1 MDPNLTA
8 ALKELCTS
16 DEAGALVTIIS
27 VKGST
32 PRKAGAKMMV
42 RPDGQVFGTIG
53 GGCGEAEVRREA
65 LHALD
70 SLMPAKYVVNMN
82 QERAADEG
90 MVCGGVMEVFIDI
103 YPPGQNKEK
112 KFMRA
117 YLSALEKKEQPVLL
131 TALNVSSA
139 HRIKLAARAYITS
152 CVKMAG
158 IFSENLPE
166 QEMYLLGEKYKD
178 VAKPTLITDGDRQF
192 FIEPAQSIVRLI
204 ILGGGHIA
212 LPLCK
217 MANILGYDVTVVDD
231 RPSFANRE
239 RFACA
244 QSVICD
250 DFRRAVESIELT
262 ADSYI
267 VIVTRGHRHDK
278 LCLEA
283 VINKPMAYLGM
294 IGSKRR
300 VKALMAEII
309 AEGIAPEAVANVHSP
324 IGLNIGAQT
333 PEEIAVSIIAE
344 IIQVYRGEK
353 QQGRR

>member
-8 ALKELCTS
+8 ALKELCNS
-16 DEAGALVTIIS
+16 DGAGALVTIIS

-32 PRKAGAKMMV
+32 PRKAGAKMLV
-42 RPDGQVFGTIG
+42 RPDGQIFGTIG

-82 QERAADEG
+82 QELAADEG

-112 KFMRA
+112 KWLLA
-117 YLSALEKKEQPVLL
+117 YLSAMEKKEQPVLL
-131 TALNVSSA
+131 TAIDVSSA
-139 HRIKLAARAYITS
+139 HRIKLAARAFIPS
-152 CVKMAG
+152 SGKMAS
-158 IFSENLPE
+158 ISEDLPE
-166 QEMYLLGEKYKD
+166 QVIRSLVEKHTD
-178 VAKPTLITDGDRQF
+178 TGIPILITDGDRQF
-192 FIEPAQSIVRLI
+192 FIEPAQSTVRLI

-217 MANILGYDVTVVDD
+217 MANVMGYDVTVIDD

-250 DFRRAVESIELT
+250 DFLRALDSIELT
-262 ADSYI
+262 AHSYI

-278 LCLEA
+278 LCLDA
-283 VINKPMAYLGM
+283 VINKPAAYLGM

-300 VKALMAEII
+300 VKALMAEIM

-324 IGLNIGAQT
+324 IGLKIGAQT
-333 PEEIAVSIIAE
+333 SEEIAVSIIAE
-344 IIQVYRGEK
+344 IIQVYRGET